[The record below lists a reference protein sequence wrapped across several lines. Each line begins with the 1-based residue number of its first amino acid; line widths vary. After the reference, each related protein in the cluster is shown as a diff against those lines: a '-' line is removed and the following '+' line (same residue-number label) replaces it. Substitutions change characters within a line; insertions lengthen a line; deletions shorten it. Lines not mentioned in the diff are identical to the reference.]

1 MSNHVAD
8 SDAKCIYNIVAFTHV
23 QYEWNNVEST

>member
-1 MSNHVAD
+1 MTKRCLILVVRT
-8 SDAKCIYNIVAFTHV
+8 YNIVAFTHA